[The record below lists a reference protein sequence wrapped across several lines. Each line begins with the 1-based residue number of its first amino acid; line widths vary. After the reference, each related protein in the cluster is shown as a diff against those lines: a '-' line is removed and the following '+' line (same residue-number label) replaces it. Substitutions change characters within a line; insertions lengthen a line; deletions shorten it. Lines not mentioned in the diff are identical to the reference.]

1 MSHGSFK
8 ESLRVPTERLQ
19 VFRMKGHCFACQ
31 LIVYF
36 FIWIEYASARGSGLA
51 QEEGF
56 SRTLPGS
63 RPGQG
68 ALRQM
73 FSVRPSIDKTDDAL
87 NV

>member
-1 MSHGSFK
+1 MFSNYAHAQGSFN
-8 ESLRVPTERLQ
+8 RVVRLQ
-19 VFRMKGHCFACQ
+19 VFRMIACQ
-31 LIVYF
+31 LIVYL
-36 FIWIEYASARGSGLA
+36 FIWIESASARESGLA

-87 NV
+87 NYCE